1 MTLTTTAA
9 VTAGAATNA
18 ALGPLDPKHLIG
30 FGVVVIIAI
39 IFAETG
45 LLIGFLLPGDSLI
58 FLAGVAASGAAAD
71 TFGGEKLPLMP
82 LLIGMP
88 IAAITGAQLGHWLGE
103 RYGTRLFHRAD
114 ARFFR
119 MEYVERANHYF
130 ERFGPAKAVVLARFI
145 PIVRTFLN
153 PVAGTLGM
161 DRKVFFVWNVI
172 GGVLWTVGILLV
184 GYFLGGVLPE
194 NIDAFILPAVAVIV
208 LISMIP
214 IFHEVQ
220 KTRKENRAKRAG

>member
-1 MTLTTTAA
+1 MTISAA
-9 VTAGAATNA
+9 AALSADAATNA

-30 FGVVVIIAI
+30 FGVVVVIAI

-45 LLIGFLLPGDSLI
+45 LLIGFFLPGDSLI

-71 TFGGEKLPLMP
+71 TFGGETLPIVW
-82 LLIGMP
+82 LLIGLP

-103 RYGTRLFHRAD
+103 RYGPKLFHRAD

-119 MEYVERANHYF
+119 TEYVERANHYF
-130 ERFGPAKAVVLARFI
+130 VKFGPAKAIVLARFI
-145 PIVRTFLN
+145 PIVRTFIN

-161 DRKVFFVWNVI
+161 PRRQFFVWNVV
-172 GGVLWTVGILLV
+172 GGLLWTVGILLL

-194 NIDAFILPAVAVIV
+194 NIDKFILPAVIVIV

-214 IFHEVQ
+214 IFHELQ
-220 KTRKENRAKRAG
+220 KVRRENRAR